1 MNIRRISAL
10 TIALSLLLSL
20 TACGGQG
27 DSSQGS
33 ASDAAPAASDQSSG
47 GASAA
52 QSFSLGYYKGEGLHP
67 YTCSNTT
74 PHTTYTMASESIKGI
89 IISELFLYNCNH
101 KITDWRNNNTNNY
114 S

>member
-52 QSFSLGYYKGEGLHP
+52 QSFSLGYYKGKDCILP
-67 YTCSNTT
+67 VAIPPTRT
-74 PHTTYTMASESIKGI
+74 
-89 IISELFLYNCNH
+89 
-101 KITDWRNNNTNNY
+101 
-114 S
+114 